1 VAWCYT
7 STKASRGYKS
17 STSDG
22 GARWKKLNK
31 LWQLYQSSARL
42 PKKTGLHFQA
52 MASNGKQWQAQLDE
66 HIAYMQHLRERIDG
80 CISCGCLS
88 MNKCPTCNKDDHLGE
103 TQSGA
108 ILLERD

>member
-1 VAWCYT
+1 MLSFVAWCYT

-52 MASNGKQWQAQLDE
+52 MASTA
-66 HIAYMQHLRERIDG
+66 
-80 CISCGCLS
+80 
-88 MNKCPTCNKDDHLGE
+88 
-103 TQSGA
+103 
-108 ILLERD
+108 